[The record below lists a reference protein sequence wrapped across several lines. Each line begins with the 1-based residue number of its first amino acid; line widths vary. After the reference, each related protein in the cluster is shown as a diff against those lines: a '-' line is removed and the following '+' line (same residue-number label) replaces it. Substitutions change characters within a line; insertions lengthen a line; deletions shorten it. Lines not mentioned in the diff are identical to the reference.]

1 MLVFLFC
8 CLVCLRPEL
17 TVLFYL
23 TQIHHVD
30 QTRLE
35 NRVLSTYF
43 SQVLGIRYTATV
55 RFKLLYFLLWSID
68 NQSPLCTSPRKRG
81 NAWTLLWGFCTGTE
95 CCKIA
100 AVWFLWLRIVC
111 CNLSCSSLGFLD
123 KLMCKCL
130 RFVWMNLTSH
140 RIKWNPQREKEN
152 LHEMFYLLHVC
163 PFGRYK
169 ASLLLVMI
177 TSEPH

>member
-55 RFKLLYFLLWSID
+55 RFKLLYFLLWSVD
-68 NQSPLCTSPRKRG
+68 NQWWDCALLPGRG
-81 NAWTLLWGFCTGTE
+81 NAWTLPWGFCTGTE

-111 CNLSCSSLGFLD
+111 LWSPLFLLRISWQTNVQMFEICVNESHIPQNKVKSSEGKRKFSWNVLSSS
-123 KLMCKCL
+123 C
-130 RFVWMNLTSH
+130 V
-140 RIKWNPQREKEN
+140 
-152 LHEMFYLLHVC
+152 
-163 PFGRYK
+163 
-169 ASLLLVMI
+169 SLWEV
-177 TSEPH
+177 